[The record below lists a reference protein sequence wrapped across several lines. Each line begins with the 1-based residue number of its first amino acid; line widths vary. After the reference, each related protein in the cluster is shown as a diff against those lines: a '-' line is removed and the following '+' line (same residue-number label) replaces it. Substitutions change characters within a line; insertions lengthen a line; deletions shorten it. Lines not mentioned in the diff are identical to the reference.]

1 LRFKGTKYFG
11 QKKKHCRLGSKNCI
25 YIYSKNYV
33 TDFYLDL
40 RVPNILVD
48 KKKHC
53 VLGGKNCTCIYSK
66 NYITDFLILKGSKYF
81 GRKKKHC
88 VLGGENCTC
97 IYSKNYI
104 TDYFRFKRTKYFP
117 QKKHCLLGGKNHEC
131 IISRNHLVIC
141 KVQIVLRKL
150 ICNIVYD
157 ECSILVF

>member
-1 LRFKGTKYFG
+1 M
-11 QKKKHCRLGSKNCI
+11 GSKNCI

-104 TDYFRFKRTKYFP
+104 TDFLILKGSKYFGR
-117 QKKHCLLGGKNHEC
+117 KKKTLCRVVKIVHVYIVKIILL
-131 IISRNHLVIC
+131 IILD
-141 KVQIVLRKL
+141 LREPNIFHRK
-150 ICNIVYD
+150 NIV
-157 ECSILVF
+157 SWVVKITNA